1 MSSIDIFP
9 WNDNFNTGVAK
20 IDEQHQRLVDLLNQ
34 LANHIAFQSDLPAL
48 NNIFDQ
54 LADYASFHFK
64 TEEDIW
70 HQNIP
75 KDPLELDHKKTHDS
89 FVKQVLELKSNINAK
104 PSDDVITDVLSFL
117 TNWLALH
124 ILESDRHM
132 AMIVSAVQSGQSIEA
147 AKKSADQQMQGSTR
161 TLIDVI
167 LSIYQS
173 LSTNSLQ
180 LMRKISEQKRLENSL
195 IDSEEK
201 LLLFIKHAP
210 VSLAMFDLNMNYVAV
225 SQRWLSDFNLDTQ
238 NILGRSHYELFPNVA
253 EERKKIHRRGFNGEV
268 ITHECDYIRLKDG
281 STLWIKWEVR
291 PWRSHDGK
299 IGGIVI
305 FTEDITASK
314 NAEAALK
321 ETAGV
326 LLRAQK
332 IGNIGNWSYQIKN
345 AAGDI
350 DCSDQVYNIFG
361 LDRTTDTLTFNSVSS
376 WLHPDDQ
383 PALDAFRQTLHSLSA
398 ESLGD
403 IIRPIFRLKRPDGE
417 TRWIEISA
425 ECEFNDD
432 NKPSTCF
439 GTIQDITERK
449 QNEKTLSKLTLA
461 VEQTPTAI
469 FITDIDANIE
479 YANKAFTDVT
489 GYQLCEVMGKN
500 PRILQSG
507 KNPPSIYGDMW
518 SHLSEGKE
526 WRGELINRDKYG
538 NEYVDMSLISPIRD
552 ETGKVT
558 NYLAIKENITEKK
571 QADERIKQL
580 AYFDQLTGLPNR
592 GQLNERFDYTLS
604 LAARSGAPFS
614 LMFLDLDHFKNIN
627 DTLGHTI
634 GDKILMGAAKRLKT
648 VLREGDTLSRTGG
661 DEFILLLPNTN
672 EDGARDVAEKLIT
685 TMSNP
690 CLVDQH
696 ELVSTVSIGIV
707 MYPEDGLDFETLAK
721 NADAA
726 MYRVKKESRNDFRF
740 FTEEMQKNSAR
751 SLLLSNALR
760 FALARNEL
768 SLHYQPQ
775 LSIEENRITGA
786 EALLRWNHPEL
797 GSIPPNEFIHIAEAS
812 GQILEIGEWVIRTAV
827 NQLKYWIDN
836 GLPPLVIAV
845 NLSPVQFRHPNLP
858 KLIAQILDEAQLPPE
873 FLEIELTE
881 AATMH
886 DPNLAIEI
894 MNNLNN
900 LGIRMSIDDF
910 GTGYSN
916 LSYLKRFKAYKLK
929 IDKSFVQDI
938 TIDADDRAIV
948 LAVINLAR
956 SLGMQTIAEGVET
969 SGQLAYLRMQGCNEI
984 QGYYFS
990 KPLTA
995 DEFEA
1000 YALEFGK

>member
-9 WNDNFNTGVAK
+9 WNDNFNTGITE

-34 LANHIAFQSDLPAL
+34 LANHVAFQSDLPSL

-54 LADYASFHFK
+54 LTDYASFHFQ
-64 TEEDIW
+64 TEEEIW
-70 HQNIP
+70 HQYIP
-75 KDPLELDHKKTHDS
+75 EDLLELDHQKTHGS
-89 FVKQVLELKSNINAK
+89 FVSQVLKLKSNINAK
-104 PSDDVITDVLSFL
+104 PSDDVIEDVLSFL

-124 ILESDRHM
+124 ILESDRYM
-132 AMIVSAVQSGQSIEA
+132 TMVVTAVQNGQSIEA
-147 AKKSADQQMQGSTR
+147 AKKHADQQMQGSTR
-161 TLIDVI
+161 ALIDVI

-173 LSTNSLQ
+173 LSTNSLH
-180 LMRKISEQKRLENSL
+180 LMRKISEQKRLEHSL
-195 IDSEEK
+195 VDSEEK
-201 LLLFIKHAP
+201 LRLFIKHAP
-210 VSLAMFDLNMNYVAV
+210 VALAMFDLDMNYVAV
-225 SQRWLSDFNLDTQ
+225 SERWLSDFGLDDQ
-238 NILGRSHYELFPNVA
+238 NTLGRSHYDLFPRIT
-253 EERKKIHRRGFNGEV
+253 EKRKEIHRRGFNGEV
-268 ITHECDYIRLKDG
+268 ITHECDYIKLKDG

-291 PWRSHDGK
+291 PWRNYDGNV
-299 IGGIVI
+299 GGIVI

-314 NAEAALK
+314 NAETSLK
-321 ETAGV
+321 ETADV

-332 IGNIGNWSYQIKN
+332 IGNIGNWSYRVKD
-345 AAGDI
+345 AGGDI

-361 LDRTTDTLTFNSVSS
+361 LDRSAHTLSFNSVLS

-383 PALDAFRQTLHSLSA
+383 PALDAFRQTLHSLSDK
-398 ESLGD
+398 SLND
-403 IIRPIFRLKRPDGE
+403 IVRPVFRLERPDGE

-425 ECEFNDD
+425 ECEFNED
-432 NKPSTCF
+432 NKPNICF
-439 GTIQDITERK
+439 GTVQDITERK
-449 QNEKTLSKLTLA
+449 QTEKTLSKLTLA
-461 VEQTPTAI
+461 VEQTPNAI
-469 FITDIDANIE
+469 FITDLDANIE

-489 GYQLCEVMGKN
+489 GYQLCEVIGKN

-507 KNPPSIYGDMW
+507 KSPQSVYDDMW
-518 SHLSEGKE
+518 NHLSQGKE

-538 NEYVDMSLISPIRD
+538 NDYIDMSLISPVRD

-558 NYLAIKENITEKK
+558 NYLAIKENVTEKK
-571 QADERIKQL
+571 RADERIKQL

-592 GQLNERFDYTLS
+592 GQLNEHFDYTLS
-604 LAARSGAPFS
+604 LAERSGDPFS

-634 GDKILMGAAKRLKT
+634 GDKVLMKAAKRLKAI
-648 VLREGDTLSRTGG
+648 LREGDTLSRTGG
-661 DEFILLLPNTN
+661 DEFILLLPNTD

-685 TMSNP
+685 TISNP
-690 CLVDQH
+690 SQIDQH

-707 MYPEDGLDFETLAK
+707 MYPEDGRDFETLAK

-726 MYRVKKESRNDFRF
+726 MYRVKKESRNDYRF

-751 SLLLSNALR
+751 SLKLSNALR

-786 EALLRWNHPEL
+786 EALLRWNHPEM
-797 GSIPPNEFIHIAEAS
+797 GSVPPDEFIHIAEVS

-827 NQLKYWIDN
+827 NQLKYWIGK
-836 GLPPLVIAV
+836 GLPPIVIAV
-845 NLSPVQFRHPNLP
+845 NLSAVQFRHPNLP
-858 KLIAQILDEAQLPPE
+858 KLITQILDEAQLPPE
-873 FLEIELTE
+873 YLEIELTE
-881 AATMH
+881 AVTMD
-886 DPNLAIEI
+886 DPHLAIDI
-894 MNNLNN
+894 MNNLND

-910 GTGYSN
+910 GTGYSS
-916 LSYLKRFKAYKLK
+916 LSYLKKFKAYKLK

-969 SGQLAYLRMQGCNEI
+969 SGQLAYLRMQGCNEV
-984 QGYYFS
+984 QGYFFS
-990 KPLTA
+990 KPLPT
-995 DEFEA
+995 DEFED
-1000 YALEFGK
+1000 YALNFGK